1 MNDETKDPQAAP
13 GAKLPALT
21 RQVSEL
27 VLAGSLEHAEEAF
40 SQAADE
46 HGDYAVVEV
55 LSTLPPQVTALHL
68 SGFDGAKTSLATM
81 LVPPRAWAES
91 LAYIAATWP
100 DNLIEDD
107 PERIAENL
115 FNHVHGIVYANDD
128 EERRI
133 ELLQEA
139 SATDHGATVF
149 AILWSLA
156 PKEILE
162 LAGEIL
168 SKGRYV
174 TAQTSGDSDIAPLA
188 LDLAKA
194 SEDGWERSLLE
205 LFPEF
210 RHSAE
215 MADVELP
222 DDPDEESP
230 FMQRSTRELLHRLRK
245 QVPSVRSMPRR
256 GARRSM
262 GTDIFS

>member
-1 MNDETKDPQAAP
+1 MSDENKAN
-13 GAKLPALT
+13 LPALT

-40 SQAADE
+40 SKAADE
-46 HGDYAVVEV
+46 HGDYAVAEV
-55 LSTLPPQVTALHL
+55 LSTLPPEVTALHL

-81 LVPPRAWAES
+81 LVPAKAWADS

-100 DNLIEDD
+100 DNMIEDD

-115 FNHVHGIVYANDD
+115 FNHVHGIVYATDD
-128 EERRI
+128 EDRRH

-156 PKEILE
+156 PREILE

-188 LDLAKA
+188 VDLAKA
-194 SEDGWERSLLE
+194 TEDGWERSLLE
-205 LFPEF
+205 LFPDF

-222 DDPDEESP
+222 DDPDEESD
-230 FMQRSTRELLHRLRK
+230 FMQRNTRELLYRLRK
-245 QVPSVRSMPRR
+245 QVPSVRSQPRR

>member
-1 MNDETKDPQAAP
+1 MSDESTSDNPSM
-13 GAKLPALT
+13 LPALT

-27 VLAGSLEHAEEAF
+27 VLAGSLDHAEEAF

-46 HGDYAVVEV
+46 HGDYAVAEV

-68 SGFDGAKTSLATM
+68 AGFDGGKTSIATL
-81 LVPPRAWAES
+81 LVPPKAWADS

-100 DNLIEDD
+100 DNMIEDD

-128 EERRI
+128 EDRRH
-133 ELLQEA
+133 ELLLEA
-139 SATDHGATVF
+139 AATDHGATVF
-149 AILWSLA
+149 AIMWSLA

-188 LDLAKA
+188 VDLAKA

-230 FMQRSTRELLHRLRK
+230 FMQRSTRELLYRLRK
-245 QVPSVRSMPRR
+245 QVPSVRSSPRR
-256 GARRSM
+256 STRRSL

>member
-1 MNDETKDPQAAP
+1 MSDESNKANLP
-13 GAKLPALT
+13 GLSK
-21 RQVSEL
+21 QVSEL
-27 VLAGSLEHAEEAF
+27 VLAGSLRHAQEAV
-40 SQAADE
+40 SPAAAG
-46 HGDYAVVEV
+46 HGDYAAAEV

-68 SGFDGAKTSLATM
+68 SGFDGAKTSVATL
-81 LVPPRAWAES
+81 LVPPKAWADS

-100 DNLIEDD
+100 DNMIEDD

-115 FNHVHGIVYANDD
+115 FNHVHGIVYATDD
-128 EERRI
+128 EDRRH

-156 PKEILE
+156 PREILE

-188 LDLAKA
+188 VDLAKA

-205 LFPEF
+205 LFPDF

-222 DDPDEESP
+222 DDPDEESD
-230 FMQRSTRELLHRLRK
+230 FMQRSTRELLYRLRK

-256 GARRSM
+256 GTRRSM

>member
-1 MNDETKDPQAAP
+1 MSDQDSS
-13 GAKLPALT
+13 GANKANLPALT
-21 RQVSEL
+21 KQVSEL

-68 SGFDGAKTSLATM
+68 AGFDGAKTSVATL
-81 LVPPRAWAES
+81 LVPPKAWAES

-107 PERIAENL
+107 PERIAESL

-128 EERRI
+128 EDRRH

-162 LAGEIL
+162 VAGEIL

-174 TAQTSGDSDIAPLA
+174 TGQTSSDSDIVPLA
-188 LDLAKA
+188 IDLAKA

-215 MADVELP
+215 MADVAFP
-222 DDPDEESP
+222 DDPDEDP
-230 FMQRSTRELLHRLRK
+230 DFQQRSTRELLYRLRK

>member
-1 MNDETKDPQAAP
+1 MSEKS
-13 GAKLPALT
+13 KLPALT
-21 RQVSEL
+21 KQVSEL

-40 SQAADE
+40 SQAAEE
-46 HGDYAVVEV
+46 HGDYAVTEV
-55 LSTLPPQVTALHL
+55 LASLPPQVTALHL
-68 SGFDGAKTSLATM
+68 SGFDGSKTSLATM
-81 LVPPRAWAES
+81 LVPAKAWADS

-100 DNLIEDD
+100 DDMIEDD

-115 FNHVHGIVYANDD
+115 FNHVHGIVYAQDGED
-128 EERRI
+128 RRN
-133 ELLQEA
+133 ELLAEA

-162 LAGEIL
+162 VAGEII

-174 TAQTSGDSDIAPLA
+174 TGQTTGDSDIVPLA
-188 LDLAKA
+188 IDLAKA
-194 SEDGWERSLLE
+194 SEDGWERSLIE

-210 RHSAE
+210 RHSADL
-215 MADVELP
+215 ADAELP
-222 DDPDEESP
+222 DDPDEESEV
-230 FMQRSTRELLHRLRK
+230 MQRTTRELLYRLRK

-256 GARRSM
+256 GTRKSL

>member
-1 MNDETKDPQAAP
+1 MSDQDTNSGNKAN
-13 GAKLPALT
+13 LPALT
-21 RQVSEL
+21 KQVSEL

-46 HGDYAVVEV
+46 HGDYAVAEV

-68 SGFDGAKTSLATM
+68 AGFDGAKTSLATM
-81 LVPPRAWAES
+81 LVPPKAWAES

-128 EERRI
+128 EDRRH

-188 LDLAKA
+188 VDLAKA

-230 FMQRSTRELLHRLRK
+230 FMQRTTRELLYRLRK

>member
-1 MNDETKDPQAAP
+1 MSDQESNKAN
-13 GAKLPALT
+13 LPALT
-21 RQVSEL
+21 KQVSEL

-68 SGFDGAKTSLATM
+68 AGFDGAKTSLATM
-81 LVPPRAWAES
+81 LVPPKAWAES

-107 PERIAENL
+107 PERIAESL

-128 EERRI
+128 EDRRI

-188 LDLAKA
+188 IDLAKA

-230 FMQRSTRELLHRLRK
+230 FMQRTTRELLYRLRK

-256 GARRSM
+256 GTRRSM